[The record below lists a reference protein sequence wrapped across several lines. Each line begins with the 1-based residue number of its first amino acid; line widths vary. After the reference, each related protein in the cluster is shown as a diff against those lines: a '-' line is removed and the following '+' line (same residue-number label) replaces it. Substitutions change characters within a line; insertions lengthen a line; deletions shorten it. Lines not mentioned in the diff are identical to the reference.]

1 MTEQILPE
9 ASPRPDIAEVQISTL
24 KAALARGFSDFRKA
38 PAFGLFFAAIYVVAG
53 WIMTLITM
61 ATGQSYWLVLAVFG
75 FPLIGPFAAIGMYE
89 VSHRIEAGLSLEW
102 REILGV
108 IWRQK
113 DRQIPSV
120 CAIVIFI
127 FLFWF
132 FIAHMIFALFLGTMS
147 LVNVSDPTFFT
158 TGSGLIMLLFGTG
171 VGAALSFFLFSITV
185 MTLPMLLD
193 LEMDYV
199 TAMILS
205 VQTVAAN
212 FGVMM
217 FWGLLVGL
225 FTLLGML
232 SGFIGLLI
240 VLPILGHASWHL
252 YRQALIPVTRR
263 QRTREAK
270 PENSAK

>member
-1 MTEQILPE
+1 MTEHVVPE
-9 ASPRPDIAEVQISTL
+9 ASPRPDIADVHISTI
-24 KAALARGFSDFRKA
+24 KSALARGFADFRKA
-38 PAFGLFFAAIYVVAG
+38 PAFGLFFAGIYVVAG
-53 WIMTLITM
+53 WIMTWITLV
-61 ATGQSYWLVLAVFG
+61 TGQSYWLVLAVFG
-75 FPLIGPFAAIGMYE
+75 FPLIGPFAAIGLYE
-89 VSHRIEAGLSLEW
+89 VSHRIEANLPLEW

-120 CAIVIFI
+120 CAIVIFV

-132 FIAHMIFALFLGTMS
+132 FIAHMIFALFLGTVS
-147 LVNVSDPTFFT
+147 LVNISESAEFFT
-158 TGSGLIMLLFGTG
+158 TGNGLIMLLFGTS
-171 VGAALSFFLFSITV
+171 VGAALSFFVFAITV

-193 LEMDYV
+193 LEMDYI

-212 FGVMM
+212 FPVMM
-217 FWGLLVGL
+217 FWGALIGV
-225 FTLLGML
+225 FVFLGML

-240 VLPILGHASWHL
+240 VLPVLGHASWHL

-263 QRTREAK
+263 QRTREPQREAG
-270 PENSAK
+270 

>member
-1 MTEQILPE
+1 MAENTVPE
-9 ASPRPDIAEVQISTL
+9 ASPRPDIAEISISTL
-24 KAALARGFSDFRKA
+24 KTAMGRGFADFRKA
-38 PAFGLFFAAIYVVAG
+38 PMFGLFFAATYVIAG
-53 WIMTLITM
+53 WIMTWITM

-75 FPLIGPFAAIGMYE
+75 FPLVGPFVAIGLYE
-89 VSHRIEAGLSLEW
+89 VSHRIEAGLPLEW
-102 REILGV
+102 SEVLGV

-132 FIAHMIFALFLGTMS
+132 FISHMIFALFLGTMS
-147 LVNVSDPTFFT
+147 LVNVSDPGFFM
-158 TGSGLIMLLFGTG
+158 TGNGLLMLMFGTV
-171 VGAALSFFLFSITV
+171 VGAALSFFLYAITV

-193 LEMDYV
+193 LEMDYI

-217 FWGLLVGL
+217 FWAVLIGVMM
-225 FTLLGML
+225 FIGML
-232 SGFIGLLI
+232 SGFIGLLV
-240 VLPILGHASWHL
+240 VLPVLGHASWHL
-252 YRQALIPVTRR
+252 YRLTLVPVKRR
-263 QRTREAK
+263 KRTRG
-270 PENSAK
+270 

>member
-1 MTEQILPE
+1 MAENTVPE
-9 ASPRPDIAEVQISTL
+9 ASPRPDIAEISISTL
-24 KAALARGFSDFRKA
+24 KTAMGRGFADFRKA
-38 PAFGLFFAAIYVVAG
+38 PMFGLFFAATYMIAG
-53 WIMTLITM
+53 WIMTWITM

-75 FPLIGPFAAIGMYE
+75 FPLVGPFAAIGLYE
-89 VSHRIEAGLSLEW
+89 VSHRIEAGLPLEW
-102 REILGV
+102 REVLGV

-132 FIAHMIFALFLGTMS
+132 FISHMIFALFLGTMS
-147 LVNVSDPTFFT
+147 LVNVSDPGFFM
-158 TGSGLIMLLFGTG
+158 TGNGLLMLMFGTL
-171 VGAALSFFLFSITV
+171 VGAALSFFLYAITV

-193 LEMDYV
+193 LEMDYI

-217 FWGLLVGL
+217 FWAVLIGVMM
-225 FTLLGML
+225 FIGML
-232 SGFIGLLI
+232 SGFIGLLV
-240 VLPILGHASWHL
+240 VLPVLGHASWHL
-252 YRQALIPVTRR
+252 YRLTLVPVTRR
-263 QRTREAK
+263 KRTRG
-270 PENSAK
+270 